1 MTWHTWHTHTS
12 RAHWRKI
19 VPTDASKAPRM
30 RGGHQMCLD
39 TERKRIYL
47 FGGWDGHYDLDDLWV
62 FDLTVRHRF
71 KCCEMRTGVTLHR
84 ASVILGPLD
93 PRLGPG

>member
-1 MTWHTWHTHTS
+1 
-12 RAHWRKI
+12 
-19 VPTDASKAPRM
+19 M

-62 FDLTVRHRF
+62 FDLTVRGQ
-71 KCCEMRTGVTLHR
+71 T
-84 ASVILGPLD
+84 IPLTNAI
-93 PRLGPG
+93 P